1 MLKIN
6 TLRTFFGPVLGAR
19 TALLAT
25 TVMLLL
31 GCSQE
36 KTPEKTAGDCAP
48 LPPLQ
53 YSKNLKIG
61 ISCGEQM
68 AEIRSIVGSNTL
80 VKRFVLRPKASD
92 RGTLPKGLEGATVLQ
107 VPLARAVTLSSAQVG
122 FMTRLGLE
130 NAIAGVGE
138 GKFIADSVLYER
150 VQKGEV
156 AEVGSGPTLSL
167 EKLLALKPDLVM
179 NFATGGAYDDYQRIE
194 ALGLPLMLTSEWQ
207 EEHPLA
213 KAEWIKLF
221 GMLFGVD
228 SLANAVYEQ
237 SKSDYLASFNKSG
250 LEIASPSARN
260 DTLSSL
266 ASRLSSSNGGVVGVS
281 PARGGSEQQ
290 RASEGETSPA
300 NSSEFRIPNSELSCP
315 RVLVGMSYG
324 GVWYAPGGNSYTAQ
338 LIQDAGGCYLWA
350 GTEERELRLPL
361 EQVIALAD
369 SADIWINPGMF
380 STAEEILGAEPRV
393 ARIKAFREKK
403 VFQNDGRK
411 GPGGGNDFY
420 ESAVAKPEKVLN
432 DFVWAIG
439 AFKDSEKA
447 DSTAPGSRWYRNIF
461 NF

>member
-25 TVMLLL
+25 TVMLLTS
-31 GCSQE
+31 CSQE
-36 KTPEKTAGDCAP
+36 KTPEKMAVDCTP

-61 ISCGEQM
+61 NSCGEKV
-68 AEIRSIVGSNTL
+68 AEIRSIGGSDTL
-80 VKRFVLRPKASD
+80 VKRFVLRPKGSD

-107 VPLARAVTLSSAQVG
+107 VPLARAVALSSAQVG
-122 FMTRLGLE
+122 FMARLGLE

-138 GKFIADSVLYER
+138 GKYIADSALYER

-179 NFATGGAYDDYQRIE
+179 NFATGGAYDDYRRIE

-207 EEHPLA
+207 EEHPLS

-228 SLANAVYEQ
+228 SLASAVYEQ
-237 SKSDYLASFNKSG
+237 SKDDYLASFNKPG

-260 DTLSSL
+260 DTLSS
-266 ASRLSSSNGGVVGVS
+266 SNGGVAGVS

-290 RASEGETSPA
+290 RGSEGETSPG
-300 NSSEFRIPNSELSCP
+300 NNSEKKLSSLVSRLSSKQCP

-324 GVWYAPGGNSYTAQ
+324 GVWYAPGGQSYTAQ
-338 LIQDAGGCYLWA
+338 LIRDAGGRYLWA

-393 ARIKAFREKK
+393 ARIKAFREKR

-447 DSTAPGSRWYRNIF
+447 DSTASGSRWYRNIF

>member
-6 TLRTFFGPVLGAR
+6 TLRTFFGTVLGAR
-19 TALLAT
+19 TALLVT
-25 TVMLLL
+25 TVILLM

-36 KTPEKTAGDCAP
+36 KAPEKTAGDCAP

-61 ISCGEQM
+61 QFCGEQM
-68 AEIRSIVGSNTL
+68 AEIRSIVGSDTL
-80 VKRFVLRPKASD
+80 VKRFVLRPKGSSI
-92 RGTLPKGLEGATVLQ
+92 GTLPKGLEGATVLQ
-107 VPLARAVTLSSAQVG
+107 VPLDRAVALSSAQVG
-122 FMTRLGLE
+122 FMARLGLE

-221 GMLFGVD
+221 GMLFGKEAQAD
-228 SLANAVYEQ
+228 TVYEQ
-237 SKSDYLASFNKSG
+237 SKLFYLVTSSFTSIN
-250 LEIASPSARN
+250 
-260 DTLSSL
+260 SSL
-266 ASRLSSSNGGVVGVS
+266 ISDASRLE
-281 PARGGSEQQ
+281 R
-290 RASEGETSPA
+290 
-300 NSSEFRIPNSELSCP
+300 P

-338 LIQDAGGCYLWA
+338 LIKDAGGRYLWA

-393 ARIKAFREKK
+393 ARIKAFREKR

-420 ESAVAKPEKVLN
+420 ESAVAQPEKVLN

-447 DSTAPGSRWYRNIF
+447 DSVKNAAPDGAKPRWYRNIF

>member
-1 MLKIN
+1 M
-6 TLRTFFGPVLGAR
+6 
-19 TALLAT
+19 AT
-25 TVMLLL
+25 TCMLLM
-31 GCSQE
+31 GCSPE
-36 KTPEKTAGDCAP
+36 KAPEKTTADCAP
-48 LPPLQ
+48 LPSLE

-61 ISCGEQM
+61 QSCGERV
-68 AEIRSIVGSNTL
+68 AEIRSIVGSDTL
-80 VKRFVLRPKASD
+80 VKRFVLRPKGSSI
-92 RGTLPKGLEGATVLQ
+92 GTLPKGLEGATVLQ
-107 VPLARAVTLSSAQVG
+107 VPLARAVALSSAQVG
-122 FMTRLGLE
+122 FMARLGLE

-138 GKFIADSVLYER
+138 GKYLADSVLYEQ

-221 GMLFGVD
+221 GILFGKEAQAD
-228 SLANAVYEQ
+228 TVYEQ
-237 SKSDYLASFNKSG
+237 SKLFYLVTSSFTSIN
-250 LEIASPSARN
+250 
-260 DTLSSL
+260 SSL
-266 ASRLSSSNGGVVGVS
+266 ISDASRLE
-281 PARGGSEQQ
+281 R
-290 RASEGETSPA
+290 
-300 NSSEFRIPNSELSCP
+300 P

-324 GVWYAPGGNSYTAQ
+324 GVWYAPGGQSYTAQ
-338 LIQDAGGCYLWA
+338 LIRDAGGRYLWA

-393 ARIKAFREKK
+393 ARIKAFREKR

-420 ESAVAKPEKVLN
+420 ESAVAQPEKMLN

-439 AFKDSEKA
+439 AFEDSEKA
-447 DSTAPGSRWYRNIF
+447 DGATPGSRWYRNIF
-461 NF
+461 NFNSL

>member
-1 MLKIN
+1 M
-6 TLRTFFGPVLGAR
+6 
-19 TALLAT
+19 AT
-25 TVMLLL
+25 TFMLLM

-36 KTPEKTAGDCAP
+36 KTPEKMAVDCAP

-61 ISCGEQM
+61 NSCGEQM
-68 AEIRSIVGSNTL
+68 AEIRSIVGSDTL
-80 VKRFVLRPKASD
+80 VKRFVLMPKGGD

-107 VPLARAVTLSSAQVG
+107 VPLTRAVALSSAQVG
-122 FMTRLGLE
+122 FMARLGLE
-130 NAIAGVGE
+130 NAIVAVGE
-138 GKFIADSVLYER
+138 GKFIADSALYER

-237 SKSDYLASFNKSG
+237 SKADYLASFYKSG

-266 ASRLSSSNGGVVGVS
+266 VKVGEPAEPRLSSSNGGVAGVS

-290 RASEGETSPA
+290 RGSEGETSPA

-393 ARIKAFREKK
+393 ARIKAFREKR

-447 DSTAPGSRWYRNIF
+447 DSTASGSRWYRNIF

>member
-1 MLKIN
+1 M
-6 TLRTFFGPVLGAR
+6 
-19 TALLAT
+19 AT
-25 TVMLLL
+25 TVILLM

-36 KTPEKTAGDCAP
+36 KTPEKMAVDCAP

-61 ISCGEQM
+61 NSCGEKVT
-68 AEIRSIVGSNTL
+68 EIRSIVGSDTL
-80 VKRFVLRPKASD
+80 VKRFVLRPKGSSI
-92 RGTLPKGLEGATVLQ
+92 GTLPKGLEGATVLQ
-107 VPLARAVTLSSAQVG
+107 VPLARAVALSSAQVG
-122 FMTRLGLE
+122 FMARLGLE
-130 NAIAGVGE
+130 SAIAGVGE
-138 GKFIADSVLYER
+138 GKYIADSALYER

-213 KAEWIKLF
+213 KVEWIKLF
-221 GMLFGVD
+221 GMLFGKEAQAD
-228 SLANAVYEQ
+228 TVYEQ
-237 SKSDYLASFNKSG
+237 SKLFYLVTSSFTSIN
-250 LEIASPSARN
+250 
-260 DTLSSL
+260 SSL
-266 ASRLSSSNGGVVGVS
+266 ISDASRLE
-281 PARGGSEQQ
+281 R
-290 RASEGETSPA
+290 
-300 NSSEFRIPNSELSCP
+300 P

-338 LIQDAGGCYLWA
+338 LIQDAGGRYLWA

-393 ARIKAFREKK
+393 ARIKAFREKR

-447 DSTAPGSRWYRNIF
+447 DSTAPSSRWYRNIF

>member
-1 MLKIN
+1 M
-6 TLRTFFGPVLGAR
+6 
-19 TALLAT
+19 AT
-25 TVMLLL
+25 TVMLLM

-36 KTPEKTAGDCAP
+36 KTPEKTAADCAP
-48 LPPLQ
+48 LPALK

-61 ISCGEQM
+61 MSCGEKV
-68 AEIRSIVGSNTL
+68 AEIRSIVGSDTL
-80 VKRFVLRPKASD
+80 VKRFVLRPEGRSI
-92 RGTLPKGLEGATVLQ
+92 GTLPKGLEGATVLQ
-107 VPLARAVTLSSAQVG
+107 VPLARAVALSSAQVG
-122 FMTRLGLE
+122 FMARLGLE
-130 NAIAGVGE
+130 NAIVAVGE

-156 AEVGSGPTLSL
+156 AEVGNGPTLSL

-221 GMLFGVD
+221 GILFGMD

-237 SKSDYLASFNKSG
+237 SKAGYLASFNKSG
-250 LEIASPSARN
+250 LEIASPSVRN
-260 DTLSSL
+260 DT
-266 ASRLSSSNGGVVGVS
+266 LSSSNGGVAGVS

-290 RASEGETSPA
+290 RGSEGETSPG
-300 NSSEFRIPNSELSCP
+300 NNSEKKISSLVSRLSSKQCP

-324 GVWYAPGGNSYTAQ
+324 GVWYAPGGQSYTAQ

-350 GTEERELRLPL
+350 GTEKRELRLPL

-393 ARIKAFREKK
+393 ARIKAFREKR

-420 ESAVAKPEKVLN
+420 ESAVAEPEKVLN

-447 DSTAPGSRWYRNIF
+447 DDTAPGSRWYRNIF